1 MKVALFFRS
10 NSYGG
15 SVRVARFIY
24 DILLSEGFN
33 VILYATSSKLCNN
46 GYFNNIPH
54 KHIKIPRFNRDWFY
68 IQRIKYFKKLVLET
82 NAELIIT
89 TVNLNQPMLSIV
101 AGYMNIKIII
111 SEHGNHTGV
120 TSLKKKILRYLAYKK
135 ASMVTF
141 LTNFDMDYFNKL
153 QNKRLVR
160 NPMCIESFN
169 KNIKKENIIL
179 FPNRIDKNK
188 RLIFLL
194 KAFSYIDR
202 NIRDKY
208 SIIVCGD
215 GDEKLK
221 QESVLY
227 AKENNINLQI
237 LGFVSNISE
246 YYAKSKIVALTSLSE
261 GLPNILIESIFFNCA
276 RISVDCISG
285 PNELIKDGYDGFLS
299 ELNDIVGFSKK
310 LSMLMQDD
318 SVIDKF
324 CNNALDRKGEFAP
337 ENIQKIW
344 IEIINKVLN

>member
-15 SVRVARFIY
+15 SNKVAKFIY
-24 DILLSEGFN
+24 DILISEGFD
-33 VILYATSSKLCNN
+33 VSLYATSSKLCND

-54 KHIKIPRFNRDWFY
+54 KCIKIPRFNRDWFY

-89 TVNLNQPMLSIV
+89 TVNLNQPMLSIMSSYV
-101 AGYMNIKIII
+101 NKKVII
-111 SEHGNHTGV
+111 SEHGNHNGI
-120 TSLKKKILRYLAYKK
+120 TSLKKKFLRYLTYKK

-141 LTNFDMDYFNKL
+141 LTKFDMDYFNKL

-160 NPMCIESFN
+160 NPMYVENIN
-169 KNIKKENIIL
+169 IDIKKENIIL
-179 FPNRIDKNK
+179 FPSRVDKNK
-188 RLIFLL
+188 RLMFLL
-194 KAFSYIDR
+194 KAFCCVDR

-208 SIIVCGD
+208 SILVCGD
-215 GDEKLK
+215 GDEDLK

-299 ELNDIVGFSKK
+299 ELNDIAGFSKK
-310 LSMLMQDD
+310 LNMLMQDD
-318 SVIDKF
+318 SLIDKF
-324 CNNALDRKGEFAP
+324 CNNALDKKSEFAP

-344 IEIINKVLN
+344 IEIINKVLE